1 MTRRPSVLLVDDD
14 EDARFLIG
22 AMLRR
27 RGFEVDE
34 VSSAAECLEH
44 LATTRPRIVVT
55 DVQMPEMSGVDLCR
69 QIRERFPEVVAV
81 VVSGAATP
89 HVMAEVAEAGAFSFL
104 PKPVKIADLETMIL
118 DAIGAHAQPRAAAQ
132 SSVLDEAT

>member
-22 AMLRR
+22 SMLRR
-27 RGFEVDE
+27 RGFEVDS
-34 VSSAAECLEH
+34 VGSAAECLEH
-44 LATTRPRIVVT
+44 LAASPSRVVVT
-55 DVQMPEMSGVDLCR
+55 DVQMPEISGVDLCK

-89 HVMAEVAEAGAFSFL
+89 SVKAEVEAAGAYSFL
-104 PKPVKIADLETMIL
+104 PKPVKVADLEAMIL
-118 DAIGAHAQPRAAAQ
+118 DAIGAHVSPSESAQA
-132 SSVLDEAT
+132 